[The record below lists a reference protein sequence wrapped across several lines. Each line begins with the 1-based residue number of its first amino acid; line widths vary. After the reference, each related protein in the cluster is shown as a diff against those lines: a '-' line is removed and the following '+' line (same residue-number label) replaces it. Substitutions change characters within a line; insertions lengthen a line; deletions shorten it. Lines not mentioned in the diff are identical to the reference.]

1 MPNSLDIFLS
11 HAHADKIVARKLAD
25 ELKKYDFDAF
35 VAHDDIKLGD
45 QWESTLLDR
54 IKKCDLFIALLSD
67 NFHKAQYTDHEVGI
81 AFWLEKTILPISID
95 KTMPYGFLTKFQAK
109 NMSPEIDTNQIS
121 KIFKEFM
128 PKTVETSSVDDELI
142 YSLIYAE
149 SFSEANSAA
158 RKLSKHTEFSDAQ
171 INAIARGFIKNEQIR
186 RTYSASWC
194 VQILKKNWNR
204 LDKNLQA
211 QLKETT
217 YTTTFSE

>member
-1 MPNSLDIFLS
+1 MPNSFDVFLS
-11 HAHADKIVARKLAD
+11 HAHADRIVARKLAD

-45 QWESTLLDR
+45 QWESALFDR

-81 AFWLEKTILPISID
+81 AFGLEKTILPISID
-95 KTMPYGFLTKFQAK
+95 DTMPYGFLTKVQAK
-109 NMSPEIDTNQIS
+109 KMSPEIDATQVS

-128 PKTVETSSVDDELI
+128 SKTKTSSTDHDLI

-149 SFSEANSAA
+149 SFIDANRAI
-158 RKLSKHTEFSDAQ
+158 KQLSMHTEFSDEDINIIAQ
-171 INAIARGFIKNEQIR
+171 GFIDNDQIR
-186 RTYSASWC
+186 GSYAAAWC
-194 VQILKKNWNR
+194 VRILKKNWNKI
-204 LDKNLQA
+204 DKKLQA

-217 YTTTFSE
+217 YTSAFSE